1 MGREVFR
8 SERDRM
14 PRWVPRAIL
23 LLLGGVVLLAAMSWM
38 FSRLRSFL
46 IMVLVS
52 LFLSFAIEPAVN
64 RLAARGWR
72 RGTATLSVFGLVLV
86 AIGFFVAAMGSLVAD
101 QVTKLIDEAPTYI
114 TEIETWLNEQFDI
127 EVETDQLLDEFAEGG
142 SAASL
147 ASNIAGNLVSIGATV
162 VSILFQLLT
171 ISLFTFYLVADGPK
185 LRRLICSALEPRRQ

>member
-1 MGREVFR
+1 MSDEDAGRRREPSAAQHGDISMGREVFR

-72 RGTATLSVFGLVLV
+72 R
-86 AIGFFVAAMGSLVAD
+86 
-101 QVTKLIDEAPTYI
+101 
-114 TEIETWLNEQFDI
+114 ETRFH
-127 EVETDQLLDEFAEGG
+127 
-142 SAASL
+142 
-147 ASNIAGNLVSIGATV
+147 
-162 VSILFQLLT
+162 
-171 ISLFTFYLVADGPK
+171 
-185 LRRLICSALEPRRQ
+185 